1 MKKHT
6 ANLGCLLLA
15 AALAGCAGA
24 PRGEAMPE
32 WVTNHR
38 TVYPDTEYL
47 AQRGSGKSA
56 EAAQTDAMSQIARYF
71 QTNVSANLSTTMQS
85 ITSGASVDERT
96 TVVDDVRVSSEVSLF
111 ALEHTEPYYLKKEK
125 KWYCVAYMNRA
136 TAWKQYKPQIDGA
149 LKTFLGQYENAAAEG
164 DPFTRISR
172 CKTAWDAGGTLLEK
186 LEYGRIISPKDEAA
200 YSAERDKVAQ
210 IPVIAETAKKECTV
224 FIDAPGDYNRTIEQ
238 AVSTALSKCGL
249 TVAKTAAGANYTAS
263 VLIDDG
269 ESGSEPLSIMPAV
282 SIKITGRG
290 GNSVYSYETAAK
302 EKAVAYTLENAKKK
316 AYPALAK
323 EIEAALQKDLGAALK
338 L

>member
-1 MKKHT
+1 MKKT
-6 ANLGCLLLA
+6 ITIFT
-15 AALAGCAGA
+15 AALLCTAVFAKTE
-24 PRGEAMPE
+24 PPPE
-32 WVTNHR
+32 WVAKHR
-38 TVYPDTEYL
+38 ALYPDSEYL

-85 ITSGASVDERT
+85 ITSGASVDERM

-111 ALEHTEPYYLKKEK
+111 ALEHTEPYYFKKEK

-149 LKTFLGQYENAAAEG
+149 LKTFLGQYENAVAEG

-186 LEYGRIISPKDEAA
+186 LEYGRIISPKDEAV
-200 YSAERDKVAQ
+200 YSGERDKVAQ

-224 FIDAPGDYNRTIEQ
+224 FVDAPGDYNRTIEQ

-249 TVAKTAAGANYTAS
+249 TVAKTTAGANYTAS

-323 EIEAALQKDLGAALK
+323 EIEDALQKDLGAALK